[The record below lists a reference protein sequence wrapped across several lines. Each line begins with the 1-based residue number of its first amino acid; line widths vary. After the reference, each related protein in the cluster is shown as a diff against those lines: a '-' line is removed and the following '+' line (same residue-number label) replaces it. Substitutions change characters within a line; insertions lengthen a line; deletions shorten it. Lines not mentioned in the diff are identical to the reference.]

1 VYSFGVGGTIVQ
13 PVWWTALVAV
23 SSGVAASGGCRL
35 PDAFAAPRLEPVV
48 LTYLGDSTPAR
59 GTTIPAVIGVSVNGV
74 PVPNPRLALSSSDT
88 TILAV
93 TAGGDSLAALA
104 LGRVTLTVR
113 LESSVTDS
121 LPTLA
126 QPLRVRP

>member
-1 VYSFGVGGTIVQ
+1 MRRVI
-13 PVWWTALVAV
+13 LAV
-23 SSGVAASGGCRL
+23 LVAASSGLAASGACRL
-35 PDAFAAPRLEPVV
+35 PDAFGAPRLEAVV
-48 LTYLGDSTPAR
+48 IRYLGDSTPAR
-59 GTTIPAVIGVSVNGV
+59 GTRIPTVIGVSVNGV
-74 PVPNPRLALSSSDT
+74 PVPNPRLAVSSSDT

-93 TAGGDSLAALA
+93 TARGDSLAAVA

-113 LESSVTDS
+113 LESSVLTDS

>member
-1 VYSFGVGGTIVQ
+1 MPRVSL
-13 PVWWTALVAV
+13 AAV
-23 SSGVAASGGCRL
+23 VAASIGLAGSGACRF

-48 LTYLGDSTPAR
+48 ITYLGDSTPAR
-59 GTTIPAVIGVSVNGV
+59 GTTIPTVIGVSVNGV
-74 PVPNPRLALSSSDT
+74 PVRNPRLALSSSDT

-104 LGRVTLTVR
+104 LGRATLTVR
-113 LESSVTDS
+113 LESSVLTDS
-121 LPTLA
+121 LPTLD

>member
-1 VYSFGVGGTIVQ
+1 MPRVSLA
-13 PVWWTALVAV
+13 ALVAA
-23 SSGVAASGGCRL
+23 SIGLAGSGACRL

-48 LTYLGDSTPAR
+48 LTYLGDTLPSV

-74 PVPNPRLALSSSDT
+74 AVPNPRLSLTSSDT

-93 TAGGDSLAALA
+93 SAGGDSLAARS

-113 LESSVTDS
+113 LESSVLTDS
-121 LPTLA
+121 LPTLD